1 MTDSHSDEKLCD
13 IISESGPEA
22 YGMWWLVLE
31 IVAKQMDK
39 NDVKCSVEYSLS
51 QWSRLCFCHH
61 NKINK
66 YLNMFHAKG
75 LLIMDYFELT
85 PPVTPP
91 LTHTLPPP
99 VTGGVT
105 GKYGQGKIRVT
116 IPNLLKFRDEYSK
129 KSGQAPESV

>member
-1 MTDSHSDEKLCD
+1 
-13 IISESGPEA
+13 
-22 YGMWWLVLE
+22 
-31 IVAKQMDK
+31 
-39 NDVKCSVEYSLS
+39 
-51 QWSRLCFCHH
+51 
-61 NKINK
+61 
-66 YLNMFHAKG
+66 
-75 LLIMDYFELT
+75 MDYFELT

-91 LTHTLPPP
+91 FTHTLPPP